1 MDTQTEPLLKE
12 LLGLTRQ
19 EKVLY
24 KTEDAWGE
32 IIVGGWRQFR
42 VLRFDD
48 VFEQSKVNLLSP
60 QTPVHH
66 YIRAMMMANY
76 WCKPASALLLGLG
89 GGALLRALHAMDNT
103 LAVDVVE
110 LRPAV
115 IEVAREWFTLP
126 ETDSIRYF
134 PEDAVH
140 FLMRETTARYPLIF
154 ADLYLAWEMD
164 PLQGTEAFLA
174 RCRALLQDDGWLVIN
189 YLSVPDS
196 DSLLYQALYQVFST
210 VFFCQV
216 IEGGN
221 VVIYATGQ
229 RQNAEALRRDAIL
242 NSANDNHIRLFAERL
257 ERL

>member
-1 MDTQTEPLLKE
+1 MDTQTEQSLKE
-12 LLGLTRQ
+12 LLGIARQ

-24 KTEDAWGE
+24 KTQDAWGE

-66 YIRAMMMANY
+66 YVRAMMMVSY
-76 WCKPASALLLGLG
+76 WCKPESVLLLGLG
-89 GGALLRALHAMDNT
+89 GGALLRALHAMNNA

-115 IEVAREWFTLP
+115 IDVAREWFTLP

-140 FLMRETTARYPLIF
+140 FLMRETDARYPLIF

-164 PLQGTEAFLA
+164 PLQGTESFLA
-174 RCRALLQDDGWLVIN
+174 RCRARLHNDGWLVIN
-189 YLSVPDS
+189 YLSVPER
-196 DSLLYQALYQVFST
+196 DSLLYQALHRVFNA

-216 IEGGN
+216 AEGGN
-221 VVIYATGQ
+221 VVIYATGR
-229 RQNAEALRRDAIL
+229 RQNVESLRRDAIA
-242 NSANDNHIRLFAERL
+242 NSGRDNQIRLFAQRL
-257 ERL
+257 ERA